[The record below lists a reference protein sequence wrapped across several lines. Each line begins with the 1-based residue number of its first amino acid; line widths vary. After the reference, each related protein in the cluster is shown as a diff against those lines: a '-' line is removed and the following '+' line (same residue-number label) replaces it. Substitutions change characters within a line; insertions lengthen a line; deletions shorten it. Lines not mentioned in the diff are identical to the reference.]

1 MHGVK
6 FRIQDCPGFPYMGR
20 DVQKLAGVM
29 PLGTLTT
36 RTATRTSK
44 KKNKKT
50 IGLISKTTLHVHY
63 PFFHISLPALHDYDV
78 KMPNFVF
85 YGARKQATTKF
96 CFSFCTWIYI
106 NYGLD
111 DQ

>member
-44 KKNKKT
+44 KKKQKNNRFNKQNNFACA
-50 IGLISKTTLHVHY
+50 L
-63 PFFHISLPALHDYDV
+63 PFFSHFFAC
-78 KMPNFVF
+78 F
-85 YGARKQATTKF
+85 ARLRRENA
-96 CFSFCTWIYI
+96 
-106 NYGLD
+106 
-111 DQ
+111 

>member
-44 KKNKKT
+44 KKQKNNRFNKQNNFARA
-50 IGLISKTTLHVHY
+50 L
-63 PFFHISLPALHDYDV
+63 PFFAHFFAC
-78 KMPNFVF
+78 F
-85 YGARKQATTKF
+85 ARLRRENA
-96 CFSFCTWIYI
+96 
-106 NYGLD
+106 
-111 DQ
+111 